1 MVSLLQILKE
11 AVDGPK
17 AIVLAGGAGAGKSY
31 IAKNILGDLKDG
43 KFKPKG
49 SSQEFL
55 YLNPDDIVEKKGVS
69 LGAAMGEFNQIF
81 QDTTEKNQNL
91 IWDTTGTNVKNTLG
105 KLQDYNKFMVMV
117 YTHPIVSIL
126 QNKKR
131 DRRLP
136 IEAVLKTWDSVY
148 GNIPEYKKIL
158 GDNFNILQNN
168 IPGYEK
174 DIKEFNQAVQGGK
187 ESLKKYLS
195 DLVGQDPEGFKS
207 SFSKPFEFETK
218 EIEASFEETLP
229 QTSYSDKDEDILKQI
244 QREYEKEYKKRGEDP
259 GKDILEKKIKSV
271 RNTKARNEKNYN
283 ENIEGIVSKLSSPEF
298 KQFIEP
304 NTPEEVQQKLKAF
317 AS

>member
-1 MVSLLQILKE
+1 
-11 AVDGPK
+11 
-17 AIVLAGGAGAGKSY
+17 
-31 IAKNILGDLKDG
+31 
-43 KFKPKG
+43 
-49 SSQEFL
+49 
-55 YLNPDDIVEKKGVS
+55 
-69 LGAAMGEFNQIF
+69 MGEFNQIF
-81 QDTTEKNQNL
+81 SNVLDKNQNL
-91 IWDTTGTNVKNTLG
+91 IWDTVGANIKNTLG

-158 GDNFNILQNN
+158 GDNFNLLQNN

-174 DIKEFNQAVQGGK
+174 EIKAFNQAVQGGK
-187 ESLKKYLS
+187 ESLKKYLT
-195 DLVGQDPEGFKS
+195 DLVEQDPEGFKS

-218 EIEASFEETLP
+218 EIENSFEETLP

-244 QREYEKEYKKRGEDP
+244 QREYEKEYKKIGSNP
-259 GKDILEKKIKSV
+259 GKDILEKKIKSS

-283 ENIEGIVSKLSSPEF
+283 ENIEGIISKLSSPEF
-298 KQFIEP
+298 KQLTEP
-304 NTPEEVQQKLKAF
+304 NPPEQVQQKLKAF